1 MSAFLGPIHHWLFNK
16 INIQENLTKEL
27 LEFAEDKAA
36 EVLELRQE
44 SYNKYGTPVKGNL
57 EDIIE
62 GDNIHGWLQERVT
75 SAEYRLAYVVTH
87 LIDDKYITIEEA
99 KNLFRANG
107 KKTFSKLEEEVLTP
121 VGAYEAIF
129 DSLLEGMPCDRVN
142 EVITSNEDEVIWKVS
157 RCIHEAYWNE
167 VGGDIIYFYMIRN
180 AWIEGFLEGT
190 SMHYEKIEDQT
201 YRIRK

>member
-16 INIQENLTKEL
+16 INIQENLIEEL
-27 LEFAEDKAA
+27 LKFAEDKAG

-44 SYNKYGTPVKGNL
+44 GYDKYGVPVIGDL

-62 GDNIHGWLQERVT
+62 GGNIHGWLQERVT
-75 SAEYRLAYVVTH
+75 SVEYRLAYVMTH
-87 LIDDKYITIEEA
+87 LIEDKYITIEEA
-99 KNLFRANG
+99 KNLFKANG
-107 KKTFSKLEEEVLTP
+107 KQTFSKLEEEVLTP
-121 VGAYEAIF
+121 MGAYQAIF

-167 VGGDIIYFYMIRN
+167 VGGDIIYFYMIRT
-180 AWIEGFLEGT
+180 AWIEGFLEET
-190 SMHYEKIEDQT
+190 PMHYEKVEDQT